1 MKKLPA
7 ELRTKINKQSHRA
20 GLVYAEFTR
29 LRLMAE
35 AESLLT
41 AGMTVQ
47 QIVLRL
53 ADMAA
58 NRRKDLNH
66 DH

>member
-7 ELRTKINKQSHRA
+7 ELKTAINKQSHRA
-20 GLVYAEFTR
+20 GLVFAELTR

-41 AGMTVQ
+41 DGRTVPE
-47 QIVLRL
+47 IVVHL
-53 ADMAA
+53 ADALA
-58 NRRKDLNH
+58 TKPKGSR
-66 DH
+66 